1 MTAGRSGATGERLK
15 VGIVGGGAITQ
26 VAHLPVLKKMR
37 SVEVQAICD
46 TDLPKARALA
56 DRFGIKDAFD
66 DIEELLRYEKL
77 DAVVIC
83 SPNHLHESHILA
95 ALSANLHVLVEKP
108 LAMSATSVQRVLRVV
123 EKHDRVVM
131 VGMNHRYR
139 PDVQIVRSFVQ
150 SGELGNIESVRGSWH
165 VFRPG
170 RAQLGWR
177 QRRDQAGGGAML
189 DLGLSILDLGLWLG
203 GSSRP
208 ARVSA
213 SLDPAGKDRSV
224 EQSGSAF
231 VVCENGMS
239 IFVDVTWRHLG
250 EGERFGVGL
259 RGSKG
264 TAGINPLNVW
274 KDLHG
279 MAVDVSPTG
288 SVSRENA
295 FTASYRAEWAHFQ
308 AAIAGE
314 AKVPSLEEH
323 LTLHKVVDAIYRSA
337 FDGRDVE
344 L

>member
-1 MTAGRSGATGERLK
+1 MSASRATSDRLR

-26 VAHLPVLKKMR
+26 VAHLPVLKKLK
-37 SVEVQAICD
+37 SIEVLAICD

-56 DRFGIKDAFD
+56 DRFGVKDAVD
-66 DIEELLRYEKL
+66 DIEDLLRTEAL
-77 DAVVIC
+77 DAAVIC

-108 LAMSATSVQRVLRVV
+108 LTMSAASTQRILRAA
-123 EKHDRVVM
+123 EKRQRIVM

-150 SGELGNIESVRGSWH
+150 SGELGRIESVRGSWH
-165 VFRPG
+165 VFRPS
-170 RAQLGWR
+170 RNQLGWR

-203 GSSRP
+203 GMPAP

-213 SLDPAGKDRSV
+213 CLDGLGRDRGV

-239 IFVDVTWRHLG
+239 LFVDVTWHHVG

-264 TAGINPLNVW
+264 TAAINPLTVW
-274 KDLHG
+274 KELHG
-279 MAVDVSPTG
+279 MPVDVSPTSSG
-288 SVSRENA
+288 SRENA
-295 FTASYRAEWAHFQ
+295 FTASYRAEWAHFE
-308 AAIAGE
+308 AAILGE
-314 AKVPSLEEH
+314 AKVASLQEH
-323 LTLHKVVDAIYRSA
+323 LVLHRIMDAVYKSA
-337 FDGRDVE
+337 EDGRDVI

>member
-1 MTAGRSGATGERLK
+1 MTAGRTTSERMR

-26 VAHLPVLKKMR
+26 VAHLPVLKKLKTI
-37 SVEVQAICD
+37 EVRAICD

-56 DRFGIKDAFD
+56 DRFSVKDAFD
-66 DIEELLRYEKL
+66 DIEELFRYEEL

-108 LAMSATSVQRVLRVV
+108 LTMTAASAARIVRAV

-150 SGELGNIESVRGSWH
+150 SGELGAVESVRGSWH
-165 VFRPG
+165 VFRPS

-203 GSSRP
+203 NNP
-208 ARVSA
+208 TPVRVSA
-213 SLDPAGKDRSV
+213 CLDVIGKDRAV

-231 VVCENGMS
+231 VVCQNGLS
-239 IFVDVTWRHLG
+239 LFVDVTWHHLG
-250 EGERFGVGL
+250 EGERFGVGI

-264 TAGINPLNVW
+264 TAAINPLTVW
-274 KDLHG
+274 KEMHG
-279 MAVDVSPTG
+279 VPMDVSPTG
-288 SVSRENA
+288 SGSRENV
-295 FTASYRAEWAHFQ
+295 FTASYRAEWAHFE
-308 AAIAGE
+308 AAVSGE
-314 AKVPSLEEH
+314 AKAPSLQEH
-323 LTLHKVVDAIYRSA
+323 VVLHRIVDAVYRSA
-337 FDGRDVE
+337 QDGKDIE

>member
-1 MTAGRSGATGERLK
+1 MTAGRGGGTTERLK
-15 VGIVGGGAITQ
+15 VGIIGGGAITQ

-37 SVEVQAICD
+37 GVEIQAICD

-56 DRFGIKDAFD
+56 DRFGVKDAYD
-66 DIEELLRYEKL
+66 DIEDLLRYEAL

-95 ALSANLHVLVEKP
+95 ALSADLNVLVEKP
-108 LAMSATSVQRVLRVV
+108 LAMSGTSVQRVLRVA
-123 EKHDRVVM
+123 EKRERVLM

-150 SGELGNIESVRGSWH
+150 SGELGTIESVRGSWH

-170 RAQLGWR
+170 RPQLGWR

-189 DLGLSILDLGLWLG
+189 DLGLSIIDLGLWLG
-203 GSSRP
+203 GTSPP

-213 SLDPAGKDRSV
+213 SLDPAGKDRAV

-264 TAGINPLNVW
+264 SAGINPLNVW
-274 KDLHG
+274 KELHG
-279 MAVDVSPTG
+279 VAVDVSPTG
-288 SVSRENA
+288 SVGRENA

-314 AKVPSLEEH
+314 AKVPSLQEH
-323 LTLHKVVDAIYRSA
+323 LTLHKVMDAIYRSA
-337 FDGRDVE
+337 IDGRDVE

>member
-1 MTAGRSGATGERLK
+1 MSVSRPANERLRL
-15 VGIVGGGAITQ
+15 GIIGGGAITQ
-26 VAHLPVLKKMR
+26 VAHLPVLKKLR
-37 SVEVQAICD
+37 TIEVHAICD

-56 DRFGIKDAFD
+56 TRFGVKDAFD
-66 DIEELLRYEKL
+66 DIEELLRFESL

-108 LAMSATSVQRVLRVV
+108 LAMTAASVQRIVRAA
-123 EKHDRVVM
+123 EKRDRVVM

-150 SGELGNIESVRGSWH
+150 SGELGTIESVRGSWH

-170 RAQLGWR
+170 RSQLGWR

-203 GSSRP
+203 GNRTP
-208 ARVSA
+208 VRVSA
-213 SLDPAGKDRSV
+213 CLDAPGSGRAV

-231 VVCENGMS
+231 VVCEGGMS
-239 IFVDVTWRHLG
+239 LFVDVTWHHLG

-264 TAGINPLNVW
+264 TAAINPLTVW
-274 KDLHG
+274 KELHG
-279 MAVDVSPTG
+279 LPADVSPTSSG
-288 SVSRENA
+288 SRENA
-295 FTASYRAEWAHFQ
+295 FTASYRAEWAHFE

-314 AKVPSLEEH
+314 AKAPALAEH
-323 LTLHKVVDAIYRSA
+323 LVLHRILDAIYRSA
-337 FDGRDVE
+337 DDGRDVQ

>member
-1 MTAGRSGATGERLK
+1 MTVSRTASERLR

-26 VAHLPVLKKMR
+26 VAHLPVLKKLK
-37 SVEVQAICD
+37 SIEVAAICD
-46 TDLPKARALA
+46 IDLPKARALA
-56 DRFGIKDAFD
+56 DRFAVKDAFD
-66 DIEELLRYEKL
+66 DIEDLLRYEAL

-108 LAMSATSVQRVLRVV
+108 LAMTAASAQRIIKAT
-123 EKHDRVVM
+123 EKRDRVVM

-150 SGELGNIESVRGSWH
+150 SGELGKVESVRGSWH

-177 QRRDQAGGGAML
+177 QRKDQAGGGAML

-203 GSSRP
+203 GNSTP
-208 ARVSA
+208 TRVSA
-213 SLDPAGKDRSV
+213 SLDPAAKDRSV

-239 IFVDVTWRHLG
+239 VFVDVTWRHLG
-250 EGERFGVGL
+250 EGERFGVGV

-274 KDLHG
+274 KELHG

-288 SVSRENA
+288 SVGRENA

-314 AKVPSLEEH
+314 AKIPALKEH
-323 LTLHKVVDAIYRSA
+323 LTLHKVLDGIYRSA
-337 FDGRDVE
+337 FDNRDVE

>member
-1 MTAGRSGATGERLK
+1 MTASRTTSERLR

-26 VAHLPVLKKMR
+26 VAHLPVLKKLKTI
-37 SVEVQAICD
+37 EVRAICD

-56 DRFGIKDAFD
+56 DRFAVKDAFD
-66 DIEELLRYEKL
+66 DIEELLRYEDL

-95 ALSANLHVLVEKP
+95 ALSANLHVLAEKP
-108 LAMSATSVQRVLRVV
+108 LTMSAASATRVLRAA
-123 EKHDRVVM
+123 EKHGRVVM

-150 SGELGNIESVRGSWH
+150 SGELGTVESVRGSWH
-165 VFRPG
+165 VFRPS

-203 GSSRP
+203 GNSTP
-208 ARVSA
+208 TRVSA
-213 SLDPAGKDRSV
+213 ALDAAGKERTV

-239 IFVDVTWRHLG
+239 LFVDVTWHHLG
-250 EGERFGVGL
+250 EGERFGVGI

-264 TAGINPLNVW
+264 TAAINPLTVW
-274 KDLHG
+274 KELHG
-279 MAVDVSPTG
+279 VPMNVSPTG
-288 SVSRENA
+288 SGSRENA
-295 FTASYRAEWAHFQ
+295 FTASYRAEWAHFE
-308 AAIAGE
+308 AAVAGE
-314 AKVPSLEEH
+314 AKVPSLQEH
-323 LTLHKVVDAIYRSA
+323 VVLHKIIDAVYKSA
-337 FDGRDVE
+337 HDGRDVE

>member
-1 MTAGRSGATGERLK
+1 MTGSRSTERLK
-15 VGIVGGGAITQ
+15 VGIIGGGAITQ
-26 VAHLPVLKKMR
+26 VAHLPVLKKLKGID
-37 SVEVQAICD
+37 VLAICD
-46 TDLPKARALA
+46 TDLPKARALGN
-56 DRFGIKDAFD
+56 RFAVKDAFD
-66 DIEELLRYEKL
+66 DIEDLLRFETL

-108 LAMSATSVQRVLRVV
+108 LAMSAASAQRIIKAA
-123 EKHDRVVM
+123 EKRDRVVM

-150 SGELGNIESVRGSWH
+150 SGELGTIESVRGSWH
-165 VFRPG
+165 VFRPS

-177 QRRDQAGGGAML
+177 QKKDQAGGGAML

-203 GSSRP
+203 GNPAP
-208 ARVSA
+208 ARASA
-213 SLDPAGKDRSV
+213 CLDSDGKDRSV

-231 VVCENGMS
+231 VVCQNGMS
-239 IFVDVTWRHLG
+239 LFVDVTWHHLG

-264 TAGINPLNVW
+264 SAAINPLTVW
-274 KDLHG
+274 KEMHG
-279 MAVDVSPTG
+279 VPVDVSPTG
-288 SVSRENA
+288 SGSRENA
-295 FTASYRAEWAHFQ
+295 FTASYRAEWAHFL

-314 AKVPSLEEH
+314 AKIPALQDH
-323 LTLHKVVDAIYRSA
+323 LVLHRVLDALYRSA
-337 FDGRDVE
+337 QDGRDVE

>member
-1 MTAGRSGATGERLK
+1 MTGSRSGSERLK
-15 VGIVGGGAITQ
+15 VGIIGGGAITQ
-26 VAHLPVLKKMR
+26 VAHLPVLKKLKTIE
-37 SVEVQAICD
+37 VEAICD

-56 DRFGIKDAFD
+56 DRFAVKDAFD
-66 DIEELLRYEKL
+66 DIEDLLRFESL

-108 LAMSATSVQRVLRVV
+108 LAMSAASAARIIRGA
-123 EKHDRVVM
+123 EKRGKVVM

-150 SGELGNIESVRGSWH
+150 SGELGTIESVRGSWH
-165 VFRPG
+165 VFRPS
-170 RAQLGWR
+170 RNQLGWR
-177 QRRDQAGGGAML
+177 QKRDQAGGGAML

-203 GSSRP
+203 GNP
-208 ARVSA
+208 APTRVSA
-213 SLDPAGKDRSV
+213 NLDVTGKDRAV
-224 EQSGSAF
+224 ELSGSAF
-231 VVCENGMS
+231 VVCANGMS
-239 IFVDVTWRHLG
+239 IFVDVTWHHLG

-264 TAGINPLNVW
+264 SAAINPLTVW
-274 KDLHG
+274 KELNG
-279 MAVDVSPTG
+279 VPVDVSPTG

-314 AKVPSLEEH
+314 AKVPTLQDH
-323 LTLHKVVDAIYRSA
+323 LVLHKVVDAIYKSA
-337 FDGRDVE
+337 QDGRDVE